1 MNTLSIVICHC
12 VGWQP
17 VINAIPCFCWG
28 ILALV
33 MLYFLLK
40 YVVAPLIANIHETIM
55 KSKAFKQE
63 KFWAFFNRME
73 KPVNEE
79 LGKTKKELYE
89 LKKKEKEL
97 EKGRSEL
104 EKEKEKHD
112 KMILEEK
119 IEIYEK
125 IINSTK

>member
-12 VGWQP
+12 VGRQP
-17 VINAIPCFCWG
+17 VINAIPSLCWG

-40 YVVAPLIANIHETIM
+40 YVVAPLIANIHENMM

-63 KFWAFFNRME
+63 KFWAFFNKME

-79 LGKTKKELYE
+79 LEKTKKELDE
-89 LKKKEKEL
+89 FKKKEKDLDEGKSAL
-97 EKGRSEL
+97 K
-104 EKEKEKHD
+104 KEQDEYEMK
-112 KMILEEK
+112 ILEAKVKAYE
-119 IEIYEK
+119 EILK
-125 IINSTK
+125 KS